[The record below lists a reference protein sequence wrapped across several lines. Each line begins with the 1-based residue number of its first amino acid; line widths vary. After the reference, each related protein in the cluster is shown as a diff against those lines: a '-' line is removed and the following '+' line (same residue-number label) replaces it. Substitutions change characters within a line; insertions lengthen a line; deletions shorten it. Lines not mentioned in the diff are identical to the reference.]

1 MLGASRARYPPE
13 AAHAGMQAMS
23 TPSPPFPVIY
33 GPTASGKS
41 ALAMG
46 LALALAERGRDAVLI
61 AADAFQVYRG
71 MDIGTAK
78 PTAEERRRVRHELVD
93 VADPHAPTPFTVD
106 RWLELARAAIDA
118 ARARGAMPIV
128 VGGTSLYV
136 QALLYGLFE
145 GPPADPSFRAAMA
158 RLDPAERRARLERLD
173 PQAARR
179 IHAADARRTIRALE
193 VLHLTGRTIS
203 SLQRQWA
210 LDARPRPDARLILL
224 RWPVEELNRR
234 INARVRQMAR
244 DGLVDEVRRLLAIGP
259 LNAQAREALG
269 YKQIAAA
276 IQHADAEALPAP
288 RAQALIDDALERTKI
303 ETRRFAKNQRTWFKR
318 LAATAG
324 AVILDGPS
332 ATPLQIMSL
341 LDGAQPVSPAEIR
354 SEGSGHDRQ

>member
-1 MLGASRARYPPE
+1 MTDAPA
-13 AAHAGMQAMS
+13 
-23 TPSPPFPVIY
+23 PFPVIY

-46 LALALAERGRDAVLI
+46 VALALAARGRSAVLI

-78 PTAEERRRVRHELVD
+78 PTAEDRRRVPHELID
-93 VADPHAPTPFTVD
+93 LADPHAQTPFTVD

-118 ARARGAMPIV
+118 ARARGATPIV

-145 GPPADPSFRAAMA
+145 GPPADHAFRAAVA
-158 RLDPAERRARLERLD
+158 ALDPAERRARLEQAD
-173 PQAARR
+173 PEAARR
-179 IHAADARRTIRALE
+179 IHPADARRTIRALE

-203 SLQRQWA
+203 SLQRQWSM
-210 LDARPRPDARLILL
+210 DAAPRPDTRLFLM
-224 RWPVEELNRR
+224 RWPVNDLNRR

-244 DGLVDEVRRLLAIGP
+244 DGLLDEVRRLLAVGP

-269 YKQIAAA
+269 YKQITTAL
-276 IQHADAEALPAP
+276 QRADHGALPP
-288 RAQALIDDALERTKI
+288 HRAQSLLDEALERTRI

-318 LAATAG
+318 LAATPRAI
-324 AVILDGPS
+324 ILDGPT
-332 ATPLQIMSL
+332 ATPDHVLAEMER
-341 LDGAQPVSPAEIR
+341 AQPVDT
-354 SEGSGHDRQ
+354 DRQDPARSGDDRS